1 MELRD
6 NGYYKT
12 KKEQQSLP
20 NNLFLF
26 RQQANISQNK
36 LAEVVDCNRRTIG
49 YIEKGTHDQSEPSA
63 K

>member
-26 RQQANISQNK
+26 RQQANISQDK

-49 YIEKGTHDQSEPSA
+49 YIEKGTQSEPSA

>member
-26 RQQANISQNK
+26 RQQANISQDK
-36 LAEVVDCNRRTIG
+36 LAEVVDCNRRTIRHKI
-49 YIEKGTHDQSEPSA
+49 YTSNYNPYHK
-63 K
+63 